1 MGFLFPPMNYTYF
14 IILMARF
21 EHKNVPTNLHKAGP
35 ESPWSTSGIVLWIF
49 LIVQIFAFPIL
60 GAVVERLLWGTTNKQ
75 RVLSEGESGA
85 AVQLTGFTKHF
96 EPSWL
101 NRNLPSRL
109 GGKKKDTVVA
119 VNDFNLAVLPG
130 QIMVLLGANGR

>member
-1 MGFLFPPMNYTYF
+1 MNYTYF

-21 EHKNVPTNLHKAGP
+21 ERQNVPTNLLRAGP
-35 ESPWSTSGIVLWIF
+35 ESPWSTLGIVLWIF
-49 LIVQIFAFPIL
+49 LIIQIFAFPIL
-60 GAVVERLLWGTTNKQ
+60 GAVVERMLWGTINTQ
-75 RVLSEGESGA
+75 RVLSGGESGT

-101 NRNLPSRL
+101 NRNLRSRL

-119 VNDFNLAVLPG
+119 VEDFSLTVLPG